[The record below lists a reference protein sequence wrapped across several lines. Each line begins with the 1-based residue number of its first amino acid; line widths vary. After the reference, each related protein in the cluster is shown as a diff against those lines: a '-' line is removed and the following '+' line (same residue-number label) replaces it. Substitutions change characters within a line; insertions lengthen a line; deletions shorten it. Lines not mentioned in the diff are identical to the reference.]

1 MIFQPFTS
9 ELKNLLCAELL
20 CERGYFCLGGRW
32 R

>member
-1 MIFQPFTS
+1 MIIFQPFAS
-9 ELKNLLCAELL
+9 ELKNLCGELL